1 VHALHVLYPSP
12 ARLRA
17 ATRFLQRRAGRK
29 SFAVIDDAG
38 RLHGY
43 RVHSRFHSAS
53 VVKSMLVAYLRK
65 LARAL
70 TRRGV
75 VRVARG
81 GSLGCSHV

>member
-1 VHALHVLYPSP
+1 
-12 ARLRA
+12 
-17 ATRFLQRRAGRK
+17 
-29 SFAVIDDAG
+29 VIDDVG
-38 RLHGY
+38 RLRGY

-53 VVKSMLVAYLRK
+53 LVKSMLLVAYLRK